1 MVWVVLVIVVVGGTL
16 LAHRRGTPEAADR
29 LSAVVGNLFASM
41 GPGFSERASYRALQR
56 RVLTGALRL
65 RTISVNGVVRIPGT
79 LDVALAPEDEP
90 TVRAAA
96 STFLSDIGSALA
108 IRAKRAGWQVD
119 GDVDLRFVGD
129 TEVEPGR
136 PLVTRRA
143 RPDDRAEEV
152 VPRGRAKPAP
162 AVTLAFASTQS
173 GYEPTRSYLAGASAP
188 ARAALV
194 LRPVRDGLE
203 PIRIRPDGE
212 PVVVG
217 RRAEAGRRA
226 DVDSVSAR
234 HCRFEFDGHGWRVA
248 DLDSKNGTFVN
259 GVRISGPQRVRRG
272 DVLQLGP
279 AAVYRCT

>member
-1 MVWVVLVIVVVGGTL
+1 MVWVVLVIVVVGGSV
-16 LAHRRGTPEAADR
+16 LAHRRGTPESGDR
-29 LSAVVGNLFASM
+29 LSAVVGNLFASI
-41 GPGFSERASYRALQR
+41 GPGFSERASYRALQQ

-65 RTISVNGVVRIPGT
+65 RTISVNGVVRVPGT

-119 GDVDLRFVGD
+119 GDIDLRFAGD
-129 TEVEPGR
+129 TDVEPGR

-143 RPDDRAEEV
+143 RPDDGAEELVPRNRARAE
-152 VPRGRAKPAP
+152 PA
-162 AVTLAFASTQS
+162 ATLAFASTQS
-173 GYEPTRSYLAGASAP
+173 GYEPTRSYLADP
-188 ARAALV
+188 TPALV
-194 LRPVRDGLE
+194 LRPERDGLE
-203 PIRIRPDGE
+203 PIRIRPDGK
-212 PVVVG
+212 PIVVG
-217 RRAEAGRRA
+217 RHAEEGRRA